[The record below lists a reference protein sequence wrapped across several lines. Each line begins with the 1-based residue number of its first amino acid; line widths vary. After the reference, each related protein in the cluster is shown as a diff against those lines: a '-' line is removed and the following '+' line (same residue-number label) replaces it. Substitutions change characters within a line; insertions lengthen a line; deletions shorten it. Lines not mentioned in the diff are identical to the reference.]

1 MDNRI
6 AFLKTVVPFNLLPD
20 AEMENTAASLIEVRY
35 HKDGIIYR
43 QGVSKLKGIDIIA
56 EGEYE
61 TFFYDSSNNK
71 RLIEIY
77 HTGEYYGGISELLIQ
92 KKSLRTV
99 IAKKGTMVYILP
111 RKIFNDLCKRYETFY
126 QHFTDSFG
134 HKMLNE
140 EFANFYKNP
149 TNFESS
155 FISSEQLYS
164 RRIESIEYRDI
175 VWCSADTPVN
185 EVAIIMGR
193 QKTSCLFVKG
203 KQGEIIG
210 FVTDITI
217 RDNVVSKQLSYDTP
231 VSVIMDNPVAS
242 INVHAFV
249 YEAILSMFR
258 TKTRYLLIE
267 KDGAYLGFISRNK
280 LLSEQGQSPLLFI
293 LSVKQAFSTDELKR
307 KWESVPQIVAQL
319 LDLGVHAAIVNQ
331 VITTVSDTIAIK
343 VIESVIKEIGP
354 PPAKFAF
361 MVLGSE
367 GRKEQTLKT
376 DQDNAIIYEDK
387 ANEHR
392 EEVREYFLQFATQ
405 VSDHLNTIGFSYCT
419 GGYMA
424 QNPKWTHSLSHW
436 KKNYESWMHESV
448 PETVMQI
455 STFFDCR
462 YIYGDESIIKDLQL
476 FLSEQLENPM
486 ERLFHFMAKNALQY
500 EPPLT
505 PLFKNIQTFKVDKK
519 EVFDIKKAMT
529 PIVDLVRVYALKN
542 RIFEPN
548 TGERLKALKDNHV
561 FTEQDSTELLQSY
574 YYLMGLR
581 LKTQSQQI
589 MQDHIAPDNYIM
601 PQKLSKIDQLTLREI
616 FKTIENFQLR
626 IRMQFTGSLL
636 G

>member
-6 AFLKTVVPFNLLPD
+6 VFLKTVVPFNLLP
-20 AEMENTAASLIEVRY
+20 ANVVAHTASLLIETSF
-35 HKDGIIYR
+35 KKEAIIYR
-43 QGVSKLKGIDIIA
+43 QEISKLKGIDIIV
-56 EGEYE
+56 EGAFEA
-61 TFFYDSSNNK
+61 FFYNANQNK
-71 RLIEIY
+71 RVVEMY
-77 HTGEYYGGISELLIQ
+77 NSGDCYGGISTLLNQ

-99 IAKKGTMVYILP
+99 IVKKDTLVYTLL
-111 RKIFNDLCKRYETFY
+111 RKDFNLLCQTYELFY
-126 QHFTDSFG
+126 KYFTDLFG
-134 HKMLNE
+134 QKMLNE
-140 EFANFYKNP
+140 EFAHFYKNP
-149 TNFESS
+149 SNSEKKY
-155 FISSEQLYS
+155 ISSEQLYS

-175 VWCSADTPVN
+175 VWCYADTPVYQA
-185 EVAIIMGR
+185 AIVMKQ
-193 QKTSCLFVKG
+193 QKISCLFVKSEEG
-203 KQGEIIG
+203 KIIG

-217 RDNVVSKQLSYDTP
+217 RDNVVAKQASFESS
-231 VSVIMDNPVAS
+231 VSSIMDNPIAA

-249 YEAILSMFR
+249 YEAILTMFR
-258 TKTRYLLIE
+258 TNGRYMLIE
-267 KDGAYLGFISRNK
+267 KNGEYIGFISRNK

-293 LSVKQAFSTDELKR
+293 QSVKQALSIEELKR
-307 KWESVPQIVAQL
+307 KWQQVPQIVAQL
-319 LDLGVHAAIVNQ
+319 LERGVYAAIVNQ
-331 VITTVSDTIAIK
+331 VITTVADTIAIK
-343 VIESVIKEIGP
+343 VIETVIKEMGK
-354 PPAKFAF
+354 PPAEFVF

-392 EEVREYFLQFATQ
+392 EEVREYFLKFASQ

-436 KKNYESWMHESV
+436 KKNYVSWMNESL
-448 PETVMQI
+448 PETVMQV

-462 YIYGDESIIKDLQL
+462 YLYGNENIIKELEV
-476 FLSEQLENPM
+476 FLGEQLINPM
-486 ERLFHFMAKNALQY
+486 DRLFHFMAKNALQY

-505 PLFKNIQTFKVDKK
+505 LFFKNIRTFKVDKK

-542 RIFEPN
+542 SIFEPN
-548 TGERLKALKDNHV
+548 TGERLKALKDRSI
-561 FTEQDSTELLQSY
+561 FTEKEVTELLQSY

-589 MQDHIAPDNYIM
+589 IQDHREPDNYIM
-601 PQKLSKIDQLTLREI
+601 PDQLSKIDQLMLKEI

-626 IRMQFTGSLL
+626 IRMQFTGNLL

>member
-6 AFLKTVVPFNLLPD
+6 SFLKTVVPFNLLPEEEL
-20 AEMENTAASLIEVRY
+20 ANTAALLLEVRFP
-35 HKDGIIYR
+35 KDGLIYR
-43 QGVSKLKGIDIIA
+43 QGVSKLKGIDLIV

-61 TFFYDSSNNK
+61 TFFYDSSHNK

-77 HTGEYYGGISELLIQ
+77 HTGEYYGGITELLIK

-99 IAKKGTMVYILP
+99 IAKKGTLVYTVP
-111 RKIFNDLCKRYETFY
+111 RKVFNDLCKRYEAFY

-140 EFANFYKNP
+140 EFAHFYKNP
-149 TNFESS
+149 TDFESS
-155 FISSEQLYS
+155 YISSEQLYS
-164 RRIESIEYRDI
+164 RRIESVEYRDI
-175 VWCSADTPVN
+175 VWCSADTPVF
-185 EVAIIMGR
+185 EAAIVMSR
-193 QKTSCLFVKG
+193 QKTSCLFVKDKLG
-203 KQGEIIG
+203 AIIG

-217 RDNVVSKQLSYDTP
+217 RDNVVAKQLSYQTP
-231 VSVIMDNPVAS
+231 IASIMDNPVAA

-258 TKTRYLLIE
+258 TKMRYMLIE
-267 KDGAYLGFISRNK
+267 KDGEYLGFISRNK

-293 LSVKQAFSTDELKR
+293 LSVKQAFSIDELKR
-307 KWESVPQIVAQL
+307 KWESVPQMVHQL
-319 LDLGVHAAIVNQ
+319 LDRGVHAAIVNQ

-343 VIESVIKEIGP
+343 VIESVIKQMGP

-392 EEVREYFLQFATQ
+392 EEVRAYFLEFATH
-405 VSDHLNTIGFSYCT
+405 VSGHLNTIGFSYCT
-419 GGYMA
+419 GGFMA

-436 KKNYESWMHESV
+436 KKNYESWMNESV

-455 STFFDCR
+455 ATFFDCR
-462 YIYGDESIIKDLQL
+462 YIYGEESIMKELEA
-476 FLSEQLENPM
+476 FLNEQMENPM

-505 PLFKNIQTFKVDKK
+505 PFFKNIRTFKVAEK

-548 TGERLKALKDNHV
+548 TGERLKALKDKQV
-561 FTEQDSTELLQSY
+561 FTEKDATELLQSY

-589 MQDHIAPDNYIM
+589 IHDHTPPDNYIM
-601 PQKLSKIDQLTLREI
+601 PHQLSKIDQLTLKEI

-626 IRMQFTGSLL
+626 IRMQFTGNLL

>member
-1 MDNRI
+1 MDKSI
-6 AFLKTVVPFNLLPD
+6 GFLKTVVPFNLLPD
-20 AEMENTAASLIEVRY
+20 EVLESTAASLIETSF

-43 QGVSKLKGIDIIA
+43 QGVTKLKGIDIIA

-61 TFFYDSSNNK
+61 TFFYDSSHNK
-71 RLIEIY
+71 RLVEIY
-77 HTGEYYGGISELLIQ
+77 HTGQYYGGISELLIQ

-99 IAKKGTMVYILP
+99 IAKKGTVVYILP
-111 RKIFNDLCKRYETFY
+111 RKIFNGLCKKYEAFY

-140 EFANFYKNP
+140 EFAHFYKNP
-149 TNFESS
+149 TSFESS
-155 FISSEQLYS
+155 FITSEQLYS

-175 VWCSADTPVN
+175 VWCSGDTPVH
-185 EVAIIMGR
+185 EAAIIMGR

-203 KQGEIIG
+203 RDGDIAG

-217 RDNVVSKQLSYDTP
+217 RDNVVAKQLSYATP
-231 VSVIMDNPVAS
+231 VGAIMDNPVAA

-293 LSVKQAFSTDELKR
+293 LSVKQAFSIEELKR
-307 KWESVPQIVAQL
+307 KWESVPQITAQL
-319 LDLGVHAAIVNQ
+319 LDRGVHAAIVNQ

-343 VIESVIKEIGP
+343 VIESVIKQMGP

-392 EEVREYFLQFATQ
+392 EEVREYFLKFATQ
-405 VSDHLNTIGFSYCT
+405 VSDDLNNIGFSYCT

-436 KKNYESWMHESV
+436 KKNYESWMNESV

-455 STFFDCR
+455 ATFFDCR
-462 YIYGDESIIKDLQL
+462 YIYGDETIIKELEV
-476 FLSEQLENPM
+476 FLGEQLQNPM
-486 ERLFHFMAKNALQY
+486 ERLYHFMAKNALQF
-500 EPPLT
+500 EAPLT
-505 PLFKNIQTFKVDKK
+505 PLFKNIRTFKVNKK

-542 RIFEPN
+542 RIFESN
-548 TGERLKALKDNHV
+548 TGERLKALKDKQV
-561 FTEQDSTELLQSY
+561 FNENDVTELLQSY
-574 YYLMGLR
+574 YFLMALR

-589 MQDHIAPDNYIM
+589 MEHTPPNNYIM
-601 PQKLSKIDQLTLREI
+601 PKQLSKIDQLTLKEI

-626 IRMQFTGSLL
+626 IRMQFTGSLT

>member
-6 AFLKTVVPFNLLPD
+6 SFLKTVVPFNLLPD
-20 AEMENTAASLIEVRY
+20 DVLANTAALLIEVRFQ
-35 HKDGIIYR
+35 KDGIIYR
-43 QGVSKLKGIDIIA
+43 QAVSKLKGIDIIV

-61 TFFYDSSNNK
+61 TFFFDSNHHK

-77 HTGEYYGGISELLIQ
+77 HRGEYYGGITELLIQ

-99 IAKKGTMVYILP
+99 AAKKGTLVYTLP
-111 RKIFNDLCKRYETFY
+111 RKAFNELCQNYEQFY
-126 QHFTDSFG
+126 QHFTHSFG
-134 HKMLNE
+134 QKMLNE

-155 FISSEQLYS
+155 FVTTEQMYS
-164 RRIESIEYRDI
+164 KRIASIEYRSI
-175 VWCSADTPVN
+175 VWCRDDTTVQ
-185 EVAIIMGR
+185 EAAVLMGQ
-193 QKTSCLFVKG
+193 QKVSCLFVKDPQE
-203 KQGEIIG
+203 KIIG

-217 RDNVVSKQLSYDTP
+217 RDNVVAKKLSYQTPVRSIMDTP
-231 VSVIMDNPVAS
+231 IAS
-242 INVHAFV
+242 INIHAFV

-258 TKTRYLLIE
+258 TKRRYMLVE
-267 KDGAYLGFISRNK
+267 KEGAYIGFLSRNK
-280 LLSEQGQSPLLFI
+280 LLSEQGQSPLVFI
-293 LSVKQAFSTDELKR
+293 QSVKQALSIDELKR
-307 KWESVPQIVAQL
+307 KWEAVPQIVVQL
-319 LDLGVHAAIVNQ
+319 LDRGVYAAIVNQ
-331 VITTVSDTIAIK
+331 VITAVSDTIALK
-343 VIESVIKEIGP
+343 VIEIVTKDLGK
-354 PPAKFAF
+354 PPAKFVY

-387 ANEHR
+387 GNEHR
-392 EEVREYFLQFATQ
+392 DEVREYFLQMATQ

-436 KKNYESWMHESV
+436 KKNYESWMNESV

-455 STFFDCR
+455 ATFFDCR
-462 YIYGDESIIKDLQL
+462 FIYGEESIMKELEL
-476 FLSEQLENPM
+476 YLNEQLQQPM
-486 ERLFHFMAKNALQY
+486 ERLYHFMAKNALQY

-505 PLFKNIQTFKVDKK
+505 PFFKNIRTFKVDKK

-542 RIFEPN
+542 RIFESN
-548 TGERLKALKDNHV
+548 TGERLKILKDKQM
-561 FTEQDSTELLQSY
+561 FSEQDVTELLHAY
-574 YYLMGLR
+574 YFLMGIR
-581 LKTQSQQI
+581 LKSQSQQI
-589 MQDHIAPDNYIM
+589 IQEHKAPDNYIM
-601 PQKLSKIDQLTLREI
+601 PQLLSKIDQLTLKEI

-626 IRMQFTGSLL
+626 IRMQFTGNLL

>member
-1 MDNRI
+1 MDNRL

-20 AEMENTAASLIEVRY
+20 ASLENTANLLIEVRY
-35 HKDGIIYR
+35 PKDCIIYR

-111 RKIFNDLCKRYETFY
+111 RKIFNDLCKQYEAFY

-175 VWCSADTPVN
+175 VWCSGDTPVN
-185 EVAIIMGR
+185 EVAIVMGR

-210 FVTDITI
+210 FVTDITV
-217 RDNVVSKQLSYDTP
+217 RDNVVAKQLSYNTP
-231 VSVIMDNPVAS
+231 VSSIMDNPVAS

-267 KDGAYLGFISRNK
+267 KDGEYLGFISRNK

-319 LDLGVHAAIVNQ
+319 LDRGVYAAIVNQ

-343 VIESVIKEIGP
+343 VIESVIREMGP

-392 EEVREYFLQFATQ
+392 EEVRAYFLQFATQ
-405 VSDHLNTIGFSYCT
+405 VSDQLNTIGFSYCT

-462 YIYGDESIIKDLQL
+462 YIYGEESIIKELQV

-542 RIFEPN
+542 QIFEPN

-589 MQDHIAPDNYIM
+589 MHDHLPPDNYIM
-601 PQKLSKIDQLTLREI
+601 PQKLSKIDQLTLKEI

>member
-6 AFLKTVVPFNLLPD
+6 NFLKTVVPFNLLPGD
-20 AEMENTAASLIEVRY
+20 ELVNTAALLIEIRFP
-35 HKDGIIYR
+35 KDGLIYR
-43 QGVSKLKGIDIIA
+43 QGVTKLKGIDIIV

-61 TFFYDSSNNK
+61 TFFYDSSHNK
-71 RLIEIY
+71 RLVELY
-77 HTGEYYGGISELLIQ
+77 HSGEYYGGITELLIQ

-99 IAKKGTMVYILP
+99 IAKKGTLVYTVP
-111 RKIFNDLCKRYETFY
+111 RKTFNDLCKRYEQFY

-140 EFANFYKNP
+140 EFAQFYKNP

-175 VWCSADTPVN
+175 VWCSEDTPVF
-185 EVAIIMGR
+185 EVAIVMSR
-193 QKTSCLFVKG
+193 QKTSCLFVKDKPG
-203 KQGEIIG
+203 AIIG

-217 RDNVVSKQLSYDTP
+217 RDNVVARQLSYQSP
-231 VSVIMDNPVAS
+231 VRSIMDNPVAS

-267 KDGAYLGFISRNK
+267 KEGEYLGFISRNK

-293 LSVKQAFSTDELKR
+293 LSVKQAFSIDELKR
-307 KWESVPQIVAQL
+307 KWDSVPQMVHQL
-319 LDLGVHAAIVNQ
+319 LDRGVHAAIVNQ

-343 VIESVIKEIGP
+343 VIESVIKQMGP

-392 EEVREYFLQFATQ
+392 EEVRAYFLEFASH

-419 GGYMA
+419 GGFMA

-436 KKNYESWMHESV
+436 KRNYVSWMNESV

-455 STFFDCR
+455 ATFFDCR
-462 YIYGDESIIKDLQL
+462 YIYGEESIIKELEA
-476 FLSEQLENPM
+476 FLSLQMENPM

-505 PLFKNIQTFKVDKK
+505 AFFKNIRTFKVAEK
-519 EVFDIKKAMT
+519 EVFDIK
-529 PIVDLVRVYALKN
+529 R
-542 RIFEPN
+542 
-548 TGERLKALKDNHV
+548 
-561 FTEQDSTELLQSY
+561 
-574 YYLMGLR
+574 
-581 LKTQSQQI
+581 
-589 MQDHIAPDNYIM
+589 
-601 PQKLSKIDQLTLREI
+601 
-616 FKTIENFQLR
+616 
-626 IRMQFTGSLL
+626 
-636 G
+636 